1 MSDENISGHAPHNPA
16 GPPLRSVEKNGR
28 VIARER
34 PMIGNPGTPDHLM
47 WFIGILWYD
56 GEPMEEI
63 DVEAINKA
71 EARKLVRQIAA
82 DDYQPGVEK
91 IEMVLA

>member
-34 PMIGNPGTPDHLM
+34 PGTGKFPPDHLT